1 MPRKNWKVH
10 TLYSEKAYLA
20 DFHLIGISYETA
32 DVHTREKYSVAA
44 GQQIPFIQYLQAEG
58 IAHGMVIST
67 CNRTELYCFA
77 DDRNLAVKLFVDGSR
92 GNTAEFEQVG
102 FVKSGKEALEHL
114 FRVCA
119 GLESQIP
126 GDFEIVGQAKKAF
139 IQAKKVGFANG
150 TLERMVNA
158 AVHGSKRVK
167 NETGFSSG
175 ASSVSYAT
183 VRYIRDN
190 FSTDSKILLYGL
202 GEIGKVTLE
211 NLLKHIPAHQITI
224 ANRSIEKAEQFAA
237 RYGVSYIAQTDL
249 EASIAQHHI
258 LIVATGAANP
268 VLFPTHFGER
278 DCTVIDLSVPS
289 NVAEAVGALP
299 NVTVLDV
306 DALSQITSGNIA
318 RRKGFIPQVESIVQ
332 DELVEFFKWYHN
344 RTLVPLIENMKT
356 ELFSYAKEIKASE
369 ELMEQDAAL
378 AERIINKLAGQ
389 IFNSG
394 KSTTTRCP
402 MMMEAFKRRLARE
415 LEAAE

>member
-1 MPRKNWKVH
+1 VH
-10 TLYSEKAYLA
+10 TLYSEQGYLS

-32 DVHTREKYSVAA
+32 DVHTREKYSVPAD
-44 GQQIPFIQYLQAEG
+44 QQIPFMEYMMAEG

-67 CNRTELYCFA
+67 CNRTELYCFSE
-77 DDRNLAVKLFVDGSR
+77 DKELAVAQFVACSR
-92 GNTAEFEQVG
+92 GNANEFSQVG
-102 FVKSGKEALEHL
+102 FVKSGKEALAHL

-139 IQAKKVGFANG
+139 IQAKKIGFANG
-150 TLERMVNA
+150 ILERMVNA

-183 VRYIRDN
+183 VRFIRDN
-190 FSTDSKILLYGL
+190 FAPNAKILLYGL

-211 NLLKHIPAHQITI
+211 NLLKHVPASQITL
-224 ANRSIEKAEQFAA
+224 ANRSFDKTQSFAA
-237 RYGVSYIAQTDL
+237 KYQVAAETQENLSTAIANHQ
-249 EASIAQHHI
+249 I
-258 LIVATGAANP
+258 LIVASGAANP
-268 VLFPTHFGER
+268 VLFPIHFSNAP
-278 DCTVIDLSVPS
+278 CTVIDLSVPS
-289 NVAEAVGALP
+289 NVAEAVGAMP
-299 NVTVLDV
+299 NITLVDV
-306 DALSQITSGNIA
+306 DTLSQITLSNIA
-318 RRKGFIPQVESIVQ
+318 RRKAYIPQVESIVL

-344 RTLVPLIENMKT
+344 RTLVPLVDNMKN
-356 ELFSYAKEIKASE
+356 ELFNYAKEIKESE
-369 ELMEQDAAL
+369 QLMEQDAAL
-378 AERIINKLAGQ
+378 AERIINRLAGQ
-389 IFNSG
+389 IFSSG